1 VYVYEEMPYFGKR
14 SGITWRGLE
23 GLADGLMK
31 VVGISG
37 PTPIEGPRS
46 QETAMLPISIAG

>member
-1 VYVYEEMPYFGKR
+1 MYVYEEMPYFGKR